1 MCSMTKVPFT
11 PDGYKKLK
19 EELNQLKTVER
30 QQIIRDISE
39 ARDHGD
45 LSENAEYDA
54 AKNRQSFVEGRI
66 NYLGDR
72 LTRAEVIDPTQH
84 ASFDQVVF
92 GVFVTLSDED
102 SGEEM
107 TYQLVGEDEA
117 DVEQG
122 RLSIAAPLARALL
135 GKEIDDDVILQIPAG
150 QKNYIILDISATAP

>member
-1 MCSMTKVPFT
+1 MAKVPFT
-11 PDGYKKLK
+11 PDGYKTLK

-66 NYLGDR
+66 NHLSDR
-72 LTRAEVIDPTQH
+72 LTRAEIIDVTKI
-84 ASFDQVVF
+84 AALDQVMF

-102 SGEEM
+102 SGEEVV
-107 TYQLVGEDEA
+107 YQLVGEDEA

-122 RLSIAAPLARALL
+122 RLSIAAPLARALM
-135 GKEIDDDVILQIPAG
+135 GKEIDDDIFLQLPVG
-150 QKNYIILDISATAP
+150 QKNYIIIDISATAP

>member
-1 MCSMTKVPFT
+1 MCSMVKVPFT

-19 EELNQLKTVER
+19 AELNQLKTFER
-30 QQIIRDISE
+30 QKIIRDISE

-84 ASFDQVVF
+84 ANLDQVVF
-92 GVFVTLSDED
+92 GVFVTLADED
-102 SGEEM
+102 SGDEM

-135 GKEIDDDVILQIPAG
+135 GKAVDDDISLQIPAG
-150 QKNYIILDISATAP
+150 LKEYVILDISATAP

>member
-72 LTRAEVIDPTQH
+72 LTRAEVIDPVQH
-84 ASFDQVVF
+84 ASLDQVMF

-102 SGEEM
+102 SGDEVI
-107 TYQLVGEDEA
+107 YQLVGEDEA

-122 RLSIAAPLARALL
+122 RLSIAAPLARVLL
-135 GKEIDDDVILQIPAG
+135 GKEIDDDIFLQIPAG

>member
-1 MCSMTKVPFT
+1 MCSMAKVPFT

-19 EELNQLKTVER
+19 EELNQLKTFER
-30 QQIIRDISE
+30 QKIIRDISE

-72 LTRAEVIDPTQH
+72 LTRAEIIDPTQH
-84 ASFDQVVF
+84 ANLDQVVF
-92 GVFVTLSDED
+92 GVFVTFVDED
-102 SGEEM
+102 SGDEM

-135 GKEIDDDVILQIPAG
+135 GKAVDDDISLQIPAG
-150 QKNYIILDISATAP
+150 LKEYVILDIRATAP

>member
-1 MCSMTKVPFT
+1 MGKVPFT

-19 EELNQLKTVER
+19 AELNQLKTVER

-66 NYLGDR
+66 NYLSER
-72 LTRAEVIDPTQH
+72 LTRAEIIDPTQM
-84 ASFDQVVF
+84 ASLDQVRF
-92 GVFVTLSDED
+92 GVFVTLVDEE
-102 SGEEM
+102 SGEEKI
-107 TYQLVGEDEA
+107 YQLVGEDEA

-135 GKEIDDDVILQIPAG
+135 GKEVDDDVLLQLPAG
-150 QKNYIILDISATAP
+150 QKNYTILEISATAP

>member
-30 QQIIRDISE
+30 QKVIRDIAE

-54 AKNRQSFVEGRI
+54 AKNRQSFIEGRI

-72 LTRAEVIDPTQH
+72 LTRAEVIDPIQH
-84 ASFDQVVF
+84 SSLDQVMF

-102 SGEEM
+102 SGDEV

-135 GKEIDDDVILQIPAG
+135 GKEIDDDVFLQIPAG

>member
-1 MCSMTKVPFT
+1 MSSMAKVPFT

-19 EELNQLKTVER
+19 EELNQLKTVAR
-30 QQIIRDISE
+30 QQVIRDISE

-54 AKNRQSFVEGRI
+54 AKNRQSFIEGRI

-72 LTRAEVIDPTQH
+72 LTRAEIIDVTQI
-84 ASFDQVVF
+84 APLDQVMF
-92 GVFVTLSDED
+92 GVFVTLEDED
-102 SGEEM
+102 KGQEIV
-107 TYQLVGEDEA
+107 YQIVGEDEA

-135 GKEIDDDVILQIPAG
+135 GKEIDDDISLQLPVG
-150 QKNYIILDISATAP
+150 QKNYIVLDITATAP

>member
-1 MCSMTKVPFT
+1 MAKVPFT
-11 PDGYKKLK
+11 PDGYKRLK

-54 AKNRQSFVEGRI
+54 AKNRQSFIEGRI

-72 LTRAEVIDPTQH
+72 LTRAEIIDPAQH
-84 ASFDQVVF
+84 TNLEQVVF
-92 GVFVTLSDED
+92 GVFVTLADEE
-102 SGEEM
+102 SGVET

-135 GKEIDDDVILQIPAG
+135 GKAVDDDVLLQLPAG
-150 QKNYIILDISATAP
+150 QKEYVILDISATAL

>member
-1 MCSMTKVPFT
+1 MCSVAKVPFT

-72 LTRAEVIDPTQH
+72 LTRAEIIDPTQL
-84 ASFDQVVF
+84 ASLDQVMF
-92 GVFVTLSDED
+92 GVFVTLED
-102 SGEEM
+102 VESGEELI
-107 TYQLVGEDEA
+107 YQLVGEDEA
-117 DVEQG
+117 DVEHG
-122 RLSIAAPLARALL
+122 RLSIAAPLARAMI
-135 GKEIDDDVILQIPAG
+135 GKEIDDDFFLQLPAG

>member
-1 MCSMTKVPFT
+1 MAKVPFT

-19 EELNQLKTVER
+19 EELNQLKTIER

-54 AKNRQSFVEGRI
+54 AKNRQSFIEGRI

-72 LTRAEVIDPTQH
+72 LTRAEIIDPTQITGL
-84 ASFDQVVF
+84 DQVMF

-102 SGEEM
+102 SGEEV

-135 GKEIDDDVILQIPAG
+135 GKEVDDDIFFQIPAG
-150 QKNYIILDISATAP
+150 QKNYLVLDISATAP

>member
-1 MCSMTKVPFT
+1 MCSMAKVPFT

-84 ASFDQVVF
+84 ANLDQVVF
-92 GVFVTLSDED
+92 GVFVTLADED
-102 SGEEM
+102 SGDET

-135 GKEIDDDVILQIPAG
+135 GKEIDDDISLQLPAG
-150 QKNYIILDISATAP
+150 QKEYIILDISATAP

>member
-1 MCSMTKVPFT
+1 MCSMAKVPFT

-19 EELNQLKTVER
+19 EELNQLKTVDR

-54 AKNRQSFVEGRI
+54 AKNRQSFIEGRI

-72 LTRAEVIDPTQH
+72 LTRAEIIDTTQI
-84 ASFDQVVF
+84 ACLDQVMF
-92 GVFVTLSDED
+92 GVFVTLSDEE
-102 SGEEM
+102 SGDEV

-117 DVEQG
+117 DIEHG
-122 RLSIAAPLARALL
+122 RLSIAAPLARVLL
-135 GKEIDDDVILQIPAG
+135 GKEVDDDIFLQIPVG

>member
-1 MCSMTKVPFT
+1 MCSMGKVPFT

-19 EELNQLKTVER
+19 AELNQLKTVER

-66 NYLGDR
+66 NYLSER
-72 LTRAEVIDPTQH
+72 LTRAEIIDPTQM
-84 ASFDQVVF
+84 ASLDQVRF
-92 GVFVTLSDED
+92 GVFVTLVDEE
-102 SGEEM
+102 SGEEKI
-107 TYQLVGEDEA
+107 YQLVGEDEA

-135 GKEIDDDVILQIPAG
+135 GKEVDDDVLLQLPAG
-150 QKNYIILDISATAP
+150 QKNYTILEISATAP

>member
-1 MCSMTKVPFT
+1 MCSMGKVPFT

-30 QQIIRDISE
+30 QQVIRDISE

-54 AKNRQSFVEGRI
+54 AKNRQSFIEGRI

-72 LTRAEVIDPTQH
+72 LTRAEIIDPAQH
-84 ASFDQVVF
+84 ASLDQVVF

-102 SGEEM
+102 SGDEV

-135 GKEIDDDVILQIPAG
+135 GKEVDDDIFFQIPAG

>member
-1 MCSMTKVPFT
+1 MCSMGKVPFT

-19 EELNQLKTVER
+19 EELNQLKTIDR
-30 QQIIRDISE
+30 QQVIRDISE

-54 AKNRQSFVEGRI
+54 AKNRQSFIEGRI

-72 LTRAEVIDPTQH
+72 LTRAEIIDPTQMP
-84 ASFDQVVF
+84 SLDQVMF
-92 GVFVTLSDED
+92 GVFVTLADED
-102 SGEEM
+102 SGEEV

-117 DVEQG
+117 DVEKG

-135 GKEIDDDVILQIPAG
+135 GKEVDDDIFFQIPAG

>member
-1 MCSMTKVPFT
+1 MCSMAKVPFT

-19 EELNQLKTVER
+19 EELNQLKTIER

-54 AKNRQSFVEGRI
+54 AKNRQSFIEGRI

-72 LTRAEVIDPTQH
+72 LTRAEIIDPTQITGL
-84 ASFDQVVF
+84 DQVMF

-102 SGEEM
+102 SGEEV

-135 GKEIDDDVILQIPAG
+135 GKEVDDDIFFQIPAG
-150 QKNYIILDISATAP
+150 QKNYLVLDISATAP

>member
-1 MCSMTKVPFT
+1 MCSMVKVPFT

-30 QQIIRDISE
+30 QQIIRDIAE

-54 AKNRQSFVEGRI
+54 AKNRQSFIEGRI

-72 LTRAEVIDPTQH
+72 LTRAEIIDPTQH
-84 ASFDQVVF
+84 ANLNQVIF

-102 SGEEM
+102 TGDEVI
-107 TYQLVGEDEA
+107 YQLVGEDEA

-135 GKEIDDDVILQIPAG
+135 GKEVDDDIFLQIPAG
-150 QKNYIILDISATAP
+150 QKNYFILDISATAP

>member
-1 MCSMTKVPFT
+1 MCSMAKVPFT

-30 QQIIRDISE
+30 QQIIRDIAE

-72 LTRAEVIDPTQH
+72 LTRAEVIDPVQH
-84 ASFDQVVF
+84 ASLDQVMF
-92 GVFVTLSDED
+92 GVYVTLSDED
-102 SGEEM
+102 SGDEV

-117 DVEQG
+117 DIDHG
-122 RLSIAAPLARALL
+122 RVSIAAPLARALL
-135 GKEIDDDVILQIPAG
+135 GKEIDDEIVLQTPSG
-150 QKNYIILDISATAP
+150 QKNYTILDITPTAP

>member
-1 MCSMTKVPFT
+1 MCSMAKVPFT

-19 EELNQLKTVER
+19 EELNHLKTVER

-66 NYLGDR
+66 NHLGDR
-72 LTRAEVIDPTQH
+72 LTRAEIIDVTQI
-84 ASFDQVVF
+84 AALDQVMF

-102 SGEEM
+102 SGEEVV
-107 TYQLVGEDEA
+107 YQLVGEDEA

-135 GKEIDDDVILQIPAG
+135 GKEIDDDIFLQLPVG
-150 QKNYIILDISATAP
+150 QKNYIIIDISATAP

>member
-1 MCSMTKVPFT
+1 MCSMAKVPFT

-19 EELNQLKTVER
+19 EELSQLKTVDR

-54 AKNRQSFVEGRI
+54 AKNRQSFIEGRI

-72 LTRAEVIDPTQH
+72 LTRAEIIDPTQI
-84 ASFDQVVF
+84 AGLDQVMF

-102 SGEEM
+102 SGEEV

-135 GKEIDDDVILQIPAG
+135 GKEVDDDIFIQIPVG
-150 QKNYIILDISATAP
+150 QKNYVVLDISATAS